1 MIEIKNVSKI
11 FGNRVAVDNLS
22 LNIDNGIYGL
32 VGQNGAGKSTLFR
45 IIAGVYDIKD
55 GTVEIDSN
63 LSTSTDAKKLVFF
76 LPDDPYV
83 DRNDNIKDVYDYYSC
98 FYEIRDD
105 RFTRLIDKFSLPRN
119 VAISKFSKGMKRQL
133 FVCLAL
139 SINAKYLLLDE
150 AFDGLDPITLEVIKD
165 ELLKAKEEGKTIVI
179 SSHNINSL
187 EKLVDTFVMITKGKI
202 SQNETNETF
211 GTNFVK
217 FQAMFKYE
225 ITEEA
230 LRNVGLNVVS
240 FKKYGSIFNIVVMD
254 EEGIEEKI
262 NKVAPA
268 SLLERI
274 PIDAEEIVK
283 LNMMVARKVYGDESK

>member
-22 LNIDNGIYGL
+22 LNIDSGIYGL

-105 RFTRLIDKFSLPRN
+105 RFARLIDKFSLPRN

-262 NKVAPA
+262 NKVAPT

>member
-11 FGNRVAVDNLS
+11 FGDRVAVDNLTLDINS
-22 LNIDNGIYGL
+22 GIYGL

-45 IIAGVYDIKD
+45 IISGVYDIKE
-55 GTVEIDSN
+55 GSVKVDSYE
-63 LSTSTDAKKLVFF
+63 STSKKAKELVFF
-76 LPDDPYV
+76 LPDDPFV
-83 DRNDNIKDVYDYYSC
+83 DRNDSIKDIFDLYDC
-98 FYEIRDD
+98 FYEIDKEK
-105 RFTRLIDKFSLPRN
+105 FLKLLNKFSLPIN
-119 VAISKFSKGMKRQL
+119 VAISKFSKGMKRQT

-139 SINAKYLLLDE
+139 SVKAKYLLLDE
-150 AFDGLDPITLEVIKD
+150 AFDGLDPITLEFIKD

-202 SQNETNETF
+202 AKNESNETF